1 METVSGNLASA
12 LMIEPGITAIIGSGG
27 KSTLLKTLGLELMRA
42 GGRVLLCTTTH
53 MFPVAGVPWD
63 GSSRRLD
70 AAPWKPGAAHVP
82 GCTCEA
88 CAGLARGSIC
98 QAGVLNPQT
107 GKLSAPAEP
116 LGELAQCFDYVL
128 AEADGSKRLP
138 LKAHAAWE
146 PVVPAGTAN
155 VVWVIGA
162 SGLGKPVAEVV
173 HRPEV
178 FCERCGCEPTDTATP
193 ERVAMALNA
202 ELQMLNLSNA
212 RIMLNQVDTLADPT
226 MADCFEAALGRP
238 LIATSLQG

>member
-12 LMIEPGITAIIGSGG
+12 LRIEPGITAIIGSGG

-63 GSSRRLD
+63 GSNRRLD

-88 CAGLARGSIC
+88 CTGLVHGSIC
-98 QAGVLNPQT
+98 QAGVLDPET

-116 LGELAQCFDYVL
+116 LGELARRFNYVL

-146 PVVPAGTAN
+146 PVIPAATAN
-155 VVWVIGA
+155 VVWVVGA

-173 HRPEV
+173 HRPEL
-178 FCERCGCEPTDTATP
+178 FCERCGCEPTDAATP
-193 ERVAMALNA
+193 ERVAQVLNA
-202 ELQMLNLSNA
+202 EMQALGLCTA
-212 RIMLNQVDTLADPT
+212 RVVLNQVDTLADLT
-226 MADCFEAALGRP
+226 MADRFEVALDRP
-238 LIATSLQG
+238 IVATSLQG

>member
-1 METVSGNLASA
+1 METVSGNLVSA
-12 LMIEPGITAIIGSGG
+12 LRIEPGITAIIGSGG

-63 GSSRRLD
+63 GSNRRLD

-88 CAGLARGSIC
+88 CTGLVHGSIC
-98 QAGVLNPQT
+98 QAGVLDPET

-116 LGELAQCFDYVL
+116 LGELAQRFDYVL

-146 PVVPAGTAN
+146 PVIPSGTAN
-155 VVWVIGA
+155 TVWIVGA
-162 SGLGKPVAEVV
+162 SGLGRPINEAV
-173 HRPEV
+173 HRPKI

-202 ELQMLNLSNA
+202 EMQMLNLNNA
-212 RIMLNQVDTLADPT
+212 HIMLNQVDTLADPT
-226 MADCFEAALGRP
+226 MADRFEAALGRP

>member
-1 METVSGNLASA
+1 METTSGNLASA
-12 LMIEPGITAIIGSGG
+12 LKIEPGITAIIGSGG

-70 AAPWKPGAAHVP
+70 AAPWKPGTPHVP

-88 CAGLARGSIC
+88 CAGMSRGSIC
-98 QAGVLNPQT
+98 QAGVLDPET

-116 LGELAQCFDYVL
+116 LNELAQRFDYVL

-146 PVVPAGTAN
+146 PVIPAATAN
-155 VVWVIGA
+155 VVWVVGA

-173 HRPEV
+173 HRPEL
-178 FCERCGCEPTDTATP
+178 FCERCGCEPTDAATP
-193 ERVAMALNA
+193 EHVAMVLNA
-202 ELQMLNLSNA
+202 ELRMLNLSNA
-212 RIMLNQVDTLADPT
+212 HIILNQVDTLADPT
-226 MADCFEAALGRP
+226 MADRFEAVLDRP
-238 LIATSLQG
+238 IIATSLKG

>member
-1 METVSGNLASA
+1 METTSGNLASA
-12 LMIEPGITAIIGSGG
+12 LKIEPGITAIIGSGG

-70 AAPWKPGAAHVP
+70 AVPWKPGALHVP

-88 CAGLARGSIC
+88 CAGMSRGSIC
-98 QAGVLNPQT
+98 QAGVLDPET

-116 LGELAQCFDYVL
+116 LNELAQRFDYVL

-146 PVVPAGTAN
+146 PVIPAATAN
-155 VVWVIGA
+155 VVWIVGA
-162 SGLGKPVAEVV
+162 LGLGKPINEAV
-173 HRPEV
+173 HRPEL
-178 FCERCGCEPTDTATP
+178 FCERCGCESTDTATP
-193 ERVAMALNA
+193 ERVAQVLNA
-202 ELQMLNLSNA
+202 ELRMLSLNNV
-212 RIMLNQVDTLADPT
+212 RVMLNQVDTLADPT
-226 MADCFEAALGRP
+226 MVDRFEAALDRP
-238 LIATSLQG
+238 IVATSLK